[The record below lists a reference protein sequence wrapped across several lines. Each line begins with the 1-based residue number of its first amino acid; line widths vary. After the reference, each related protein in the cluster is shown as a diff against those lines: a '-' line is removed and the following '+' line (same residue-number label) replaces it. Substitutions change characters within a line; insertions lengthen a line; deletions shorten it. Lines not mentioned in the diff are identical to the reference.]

1 MSDRSLKSVTY
12 FSFDQL
18 SEEEQEVQGAQCPP
32 QAFQLP
38 HIGGQ
43 VSVPAAGDAETD
55 THELDSCE
63 SFCARSSYNAK
74 NHGLKKTLI
83 HVQENR

>member
-43 VSVPAAGDAETD
+43 VSVPAAGDAGTRTSLIPARAFVRAPAITRRITD
-55 THELDSCE
+55 
-63 SFCARSSYNAK
+63 
-74 NHGLKKTLI
+74 
-83 HVQENR
+83 